1 MGETPMTSW
10 LCDILTVLE
19 HFVLSYVMWPGWRRA
34 GAGCWRHGPPPPAPP
49 TSPSSMNWGNGSTCT
64 DMVLIG
70 LVALLATCV
79 VNTSHTLNYRDFQ
92 KITES
97 DQKIT
102 KLEIHSRLF
111 YACSG
116 PRLRFPERDL
126 SYPKNVPTFFN
137 YRRFEGVEAPEGC
150 ENVP

>member
-1 MGETPMTSW
+1 MKMSW
-10 LCDILTVLE
+10 IKAVAEAGRPL
-19 HFVLSYVMWPGWRRA
+19 RR
-34 GAGCWRHGPPPPAPP
+34 R
-49 TSPSSMNWGNGSTCT
+49 TY
-64 DMVLIG
+64 I
-70 LVALLATCV
+70 
-79 VNTSHTLNYRDFQ
+79 SHTVYYRDFQ

-102 KLEIHSRLF
+102 ELEIHPGLF

-116 PRLRFPERDL
+116 QRLRFPDRDL

-150 ENVP
+150 KNVP